1 MGKQKKLEKK
11 QFKEIDLIIDRINV
25 VEFYKLAEE
34 EQKKLIKSC
43 VKKVRHPNLK
53 EAAKRI
59 VHDYKHQK
67 RTNTYYKCPQ
77 CGGYHLTTFKG
88 SKKKRE
94 VLEGMIKATI
104 KKHKN

>member
-43 VKKVRHPNLK
+43 VKKVRHPNLQ

-67 RTNTYYKCPQ
+67 RTNTFYKCPE
-77 CGGYHLTTFKG
+77 CKGYHLTTFKG
-88 SKKKRE
+88 TKRKKQ

-104 KKHKN
+104 KKQQ

>member
-11 QFKEIDLIIDRINV
+11 QFAEIDLIIGRLNIV
-25 VEFYKLAEE
+25 QFYKLTEE
-34 EQKKLIKSC
+34 EQEKLKKSC
-43 VKKVRHPNLK
+43 VNKVRHPDLQ

-67 RTNTYYKCPQ
+67 RTNTFYKCPE
-77 CGGYHLTTFKG
+77 CKGYHLTTFKG
-88 SKKKRE
+88 TKRKKQ

-104 KKHKN
+104 KKQQ

>member
-11 QFKEIDLIIDRINV
+11 QFAEIDLIIDRINV

-43 VKKVRHPNLK
+43 VKKVRHPILQ

-59 VHDYKHQK
+59 VYDYKHQK
-67 RTNTYYKCPQ
+67 RTNTFYKCPE
-77 CGGYHLTTFKG
+77 CKGYHLTTFKG

-104 KKHKN
+104 KKQQ

>member
-43 VKKVRHPNLK
+43 VKKVRHPNLQ

-59 VHDYKHQK
+59 VKDYQHQR
-67 RTNTYYKCPQ
+67 RTNTFYKCPE
-77 CGGYHLTTFKG
+77 CKGYHLTTFKG

-104 KKHKN
+104 KKQQ

>member
-11 QFKEIDLIIDRINV
+11 QFKGIDLIMDRINV

-43 VKKVRHPNLK
+43 VKKVRHPNLQ

-67 RTNTYYKCPQ
+67 RTNTFYKCPE
-77 CGGYHLTTFKG
+77 CKGYHLTTFKG

-104 KKHKN
+104 KKQQ

>member
-11 QFKEIDLIIDRINV
+11 QFAEIDLIIDRINV

-43 VKKVRHPNLK
+43 VKKVRHPNLQ

-59 VHDYKHQK
+59 IHDYKHQK
-67 RTNTYYKCPQ
+67 RTNTFYKCPE
-77 CGGYHLTTFKG
+77 CKGYHLTTFKG
-88 SKKKRE
+88 TKRE
-94 VLEGMIKATI
+94 KQVLEGMIKATI
-104 KKHKN
+104 KKQQ

>member
-25 VEFYKLAEE
+25 VQFYRLTEE
-34 EQKKLIKSC
+34 EQEKLKKSC
-43 VKKVRHPNLK
+43 VKKVRHPNLQ

-59 VHDYKHQK
+59 IHDYKHQK
-67 RTNTYYKCPQ
+67 RTNTFYKCPE
-77 CGGYHLTTFKG
+77 CKGYHLTTFKG
-88 SKKKRE
+88 TKRKKQ

-104 KKHKN
+104 KKQQ

>member
-11 QFKEIDLIIDRINV
+11 QFAEIDLIIDRINV

-43 VKKVRHPNLK
+43 VKKVRHPNLQ

-59 VHDYKHQK
+59 IHDYKHQK
-67 RTNTYYKCPQ
+67 RTNTFYKCPE
-77 CGGYHLTTFKG
+77 CKGYHLTTFKG
-88 SKKKRE
+88 TKRKKQ

-104 KKHKN
+104 KKQQ